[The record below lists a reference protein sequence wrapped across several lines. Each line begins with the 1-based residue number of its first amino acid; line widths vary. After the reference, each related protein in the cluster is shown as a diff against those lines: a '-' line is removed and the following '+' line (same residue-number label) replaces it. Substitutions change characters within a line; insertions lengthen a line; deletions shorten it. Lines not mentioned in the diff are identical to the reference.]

1 MRATRPPICK
11 RFPEILLSL
20 DRMDLDCE
28 VIYLDALGPTL
39 VKRFSET
46 RRRHPLTN
54 ETTDLRQAI
63 EAEHELLASIADLAD
78 LVIDTTHL
86 ATPAL
91 IDLISARIASKTTS
105 GLSLL
110 FRSFG
115 FKFGIPVDGDLV
127 FDIRCLPN
135 PHYVPELR
143 RLTGKDE
150 AVREYLEADADVLAM
165 YDDIRH
171 YLETWL
177 PKFEQN
183 NRIYMT
189 VAIGCTGGQH
199 RSVYMAEKLGAPFSQ
214 HHPER
219 AGTPPRTGATHL
231 KPHLK
236 PHLTMQERTRH
247 IVNKLGLH
255 ARAASKFVNLAKRF
269 ASRRSRSCDAAKT
282 VDGKSIMSIML
293 LAASQGPQIGLR
305 IEGDDEA
312 ECDAG
317 DHRPDRRPVRRRGMT
332 RSRQPA
338 TVIPSISIDP
348 VTTLPRWSGS
358 SPRPDQRPVHV
369 GELSGDRDL
378 VDRMHDLAVR
388 NPESRR
394 AARIVTCYDVH
405 ALADQ
410 FGHQHAFLNAP
421 DQFGNRLDSDPRP
434 ARCVRRRS
442 WRSSSCRRRRAE

>member
-1 MRATRPPICK
+1 MKLVIISGRSGSGKSTALHVLEDAGFNCIDNFPVGLLPAMVHTALRDPQQHSQRMAVSIDARNSAADLR

-150 AVREYLEADADVLAM
+150 AVREFLEADVDVLAM
-165 YDDIRH
+165 YNDIRR

-199 RSVYMAEKLGAPFSQ
+199 RSVYMAEKLGSHF
-214 HHPER
+214 
-219 AGTPPRTGATHL
+219 
-231 KPHLK
+231 
-236 PHLTMQERTRH
+236 RH
-247 IVNKLGLH
+247 AIPNVLVRHRELE
-255 ARAASKFVNLAKRF
+255 
-269 ASRRSRSCDAAKT
+269 
-282 VDGKSIMSIML
+282 
-293 LAASQGPQIGLR
+293 QR
-305 IEGDDEA
+305 I
-312 ECDAG
+312 
-317 DHRPDRRPVRRRGMT
+317 
-332 RSRQPA
+332 
-338 TVIPSISIDP
+338 
-348 VTTLPRWSGS
+348 
-358 SPRPDQRPVHV
+358 
-369 GELSGDRDL
+369 
-378 VDRMHDLAVR
+378 
-388 NPESRR
+388 
-394 AARIVTCYDVH
+394 
-405 ALADQ
+405 
-410 FGHQHAFLNAP
+410 
-421 DQFGNRLDSDPRP
+421 
-434 ARCVRRRS
+434 
-442 WRSSSCRRRRAE
+442 

>member
-1 MRATRPPICK
+1 MKLVIISGRSGSGKSTALHVLEDAGFNCIDNFPVGLLPAMVHTALRDPQQRSQRMAVSIDARNSATDLK

-78 LVIDTTHL
+78 LVIDTTQL

-91 IDLISARIASKTTS
+91 VDLISARIASKTTS

-115 FKFGIPVDGDLV
+115 YKFGIPVDGDLV

-143 RLTGKDE
+143 RLTGKSE
-150 AVREYLEADADVLAM
+150 AVREFLEADADVRAM
-165 YDDIRH
+165 YDDIRR

-199 RSVYMAEKLGAPFSQ
+199 RSVYMAEKLGNHFRNTIPNV
-214 HHPER
+214 
-219 AGTPPRTGATHL
+219 L
-231 KPHLK
+231 V
-236 PHLTMQERTRH
+236 RH
-247 IVNKLGLH
+247 RELEQ
-255 ARAASKFVNLAKRF
+255 RF
-269 ASRRSRSCDAAKT
+269 
-282 VDGKSIMSIML
+282 
-293 LAASQGPQIGLR
+293 
-305 IEGDDEA
+305 
-312 ECDAG
+312 
-317 DHRPDRRPVRRRGMT
+317 
-332 RSRQPA
+332 
-338 TVIPSISIDP
+338 
-348 VTTLPRWSGS
+348 
-358 SPRPDQRPVHV
+358 
-369 GELSGDRDL
+369 
-378 VDRMHDLAVR
+378 
-388 NPESRR
+388 
-394 AARIVTCYDVH
+394 
-405 ALADQ
+405 
-410 FGHQHAFLNAP
+410 
-421 DQFGNRLDSDPRP
+421 
-434 ARCVRRRS
+434 
-442 WRSSSCRRRRAE
+442 

>member
-1 MRATRPPICK
+1 MKLVIISGRSGSGKSTALHVLEDAGFNCIDNFPVGLLPAMVHTALRDPQQRSQRVAVSIDARNSAADLR

-54 ETTDLRQAI
+54 EATDLRQAI
-63 EAEHELLASIADLAD
+63 EAEHELLSSIADLAD
-78 LVIDTTHL
+78 LVIDTTQL

-91 IDLISARIASKTTS
+91 IDLISARIATKATS

-150 AVREYLEADADVLAM
+150 AVRDFLEADADVLAM
-165 YDDIRH
+165 YNDIRR

-189 VAIGCTGGQH
+189 VAIGCMGGQH
-199 RSVYMAEKLGAPFSQ
+199 RSVYMAEKLGAHFRNTIPNV
-214 HHPER
+214 
-219 AGTPPRTGATHL
+219 L
-231 KPHLK
+231 V
-236 PHLTMQERTRH
+236 RH
-247 IVNKLGLH
+247 RELEQ
-255 ARAASKFVNLAKRF
+255 RF
-269 ASRRSRSCDAAKT
+269 
-282 VDGKSIMSIML
+282 
-293 LAASQGPQIGLR
+293 
-305 IEGDDEA
+305 
-312 ECDAG
+312 
-317 DHRPDRRPVRRRGMT
+317 
-332 RSRQPA
+332 
-338 TVIPSISIDP
+338 
-348 VTTLPRWSGS
+348 
-358 SPRPDQRPVHV
+358 
-369 GELSGDRDL
+369 
-378 VDRMHDLAVR
+378 
-388 NPESRR
+388 
-394 AARIVTCYDVH
+394 
-405 ALADQ
+405 
-410 FGHQHAFLNAP
+410 
-421 DQFGNRLDSDPRP
+421 
-434 ARCVRRRS
+434 
-442 WRSSSCRRRRAE
+442 